1 MMELLELNWMNRLMI
16 HFCLRGKKN
25 ASLGRYNSNSYA
37 QGSHGRSYG
46 VEILYRILPN
56 FNQGRIMVCTHFHNE
71 I

>member
-1 MMELLELNWMNRLMI
+1 MKSI
-16 HFCLRGKKN
+16 ISD

-56 FNQGRIMVCTHFHNE
+56 FNQGRIMVSTHFHNE